1 MKKENIK
8 NLYTKYFTPTV
19 TDNLKI
25 PHEKYNV
32 DNNFY
37 PILKINKLKKNEAI
51 LYPNYF
57 GINDKNV
64 NKLTKIFK
72 NIIIDNVH
80 AFYQKKN
87 FQDTIYSPRKFFGVP
102 DGAYLKTK
110 KKT

>member
-8 NLYTKYFTPTV
+8 IYIPKYFTPTV

-87 FQDTIYSPRKFFGVP
+87 FSRYNLFTKKFFV
-102 DGAYLKTK
+102 YQMVHI
-110 KKT
+110 